1 MQVDAGFYLK
11 TYKLIQGV
19 PILEIYTN
27 YTKNPQTIVKAANDN
42 LLRQYHFIKH
52 WIIQLYLSNII
63 KCVSKTQLKKGFVDI
78 F

>member
-11 TYKLIQGV
+11 TYWLIQRV

-27 YTKNPQTIVKAANDN
+27 YTKNPQTIIKGANDN

-52 WIIQLYLSNII
+52 
-63 KCVSKTQLKKGFVDI
+63 
-78 F
+78 